1 MREKLIALLEPA
13 VATLG
18 YELVEL
24 EFRAHGRGGL
34 VRVYIDAEQGVTL
47 DDCEKVSD
55 YVNGI
60 LDVEDLVTGEYNL
73 EVSSPG
79 LDRPLRTLRHYADF
93 VGEQVKVQLAVPLDG
108 RRHFTGKLLKVEN
121 EKILV
126 DVDGQEF
133 LLPLE
138 NIEKARLAR

>member
-24 EFRAHGRGGL
+24 EFRAPGRGGL

-47 DDCEKVSD
+47 DDCEKVSH

-108 RRHFTGKLLKVEN
+108 RRRFTGKLLKVEN